1 MGTRKRMLTGMA
13 LVVGLVLCGLQSVH
27 AEDESVGQTTVK
39 EKQTELARV
48 RVPSQA
54 IQAQALY
61 PDGKTAVSEASVKVW
76 DVEDPE
82 FVWRGKADKKGRFE
96 LPALEL
102 GDYLLIV
109 ADRVTIPLRVDKDV
123 TTLEESESSID
134 LFVPHGRGK
143 FAEMSL
149 DEQAVLLAQ
158 FEEGGAEGGG
168 KPWYGL
174 FESPYFWGGVVVVGA
189 GVWAAD
195 IISPSW

>member
-1 MGTRKRMLTGMA
+1 MA

-27 AEDESVGQTTVK
+27 AEEESVGQATVK
-39 EKQTELARV
+39 EKQTQLTRV
-48 RVPSQA
+48 RVPSQSIEA
-54 IQAQALY
+54 RALY
-61 PDGKTAVSEASVKVW
+61 PDGKTPVSEASVKVW

-123 TTLEESESSID
+123 ATLEESESID

-149 DEQAVLLAQ
+149 DEQAVVLAQ
-158 FEEGGAEGGG
+158 FDEGGAEGGG
-168 KPWYGL
+168 KSWYGI

-189 GVWAAD
+189 GIWAAD